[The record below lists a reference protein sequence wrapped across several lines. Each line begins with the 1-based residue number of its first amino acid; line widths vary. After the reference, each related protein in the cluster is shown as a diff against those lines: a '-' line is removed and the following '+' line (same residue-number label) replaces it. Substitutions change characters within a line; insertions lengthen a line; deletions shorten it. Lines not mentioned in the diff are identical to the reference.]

1 MFREIV
7 TKPSDINICYPTKWK
22 LWKFRPSSE
31 EKPLR
36 NQYLAVRATDSADPY
51 DRAQDGDYM
60 SQLTWR
66 ALKASVSVCLSRVN
80 FPAKAHRHHPVC

>member
-1 MFREIV
+1 VRSLPNHLIS
-7 TKPSDINICYPTKWK
+7 TSAIPQSGSYGNSDLAAKK
-22 LWKFRPSSE
+22 S
-31 EKPLR
+31 LR

-51 DRAQDGDYM
+51 DRAQAGDYM